1 MENKKFKP
9 LLDKMFFM
17 IWIPTSILL
26 LVVTMLSFVDLLA
39 LVFMLFID
47 AFIGYFL
54 VSPLYGY
61 VELREQTVYVK
72 LGFIVE
78 REIPYSKIR
87 GVSKERKFY
96 ADSMVSLKNALE
108 HVNIKYNKFDLLSV
122 SVVGN
127 DELMKEIE
135 ARITSDKE

>member
-135 ARITSDKE
+135 ARISSDKE